1 MLKLKNVSKFYYNKG
16 VVSSGFTKVNLNLHI
31 GEFVVITGE
40 SGSGKSTLLNVISG
54 LDTYEE
60 GEMYING
67 EETSYYGETDFE
79 EYRKKYI
86 ANIFQN
92 FNLINSYTV
101 YQNIELIYKLNNIK
115 EDNTKERIDDL
126 LKQVDLYEYR
136 NTKASKLSGGQKQRV
151 AIARALAKD
160 TPIIVADEP
169 TGNLD
174 SKSAKSIIKL
184 LYEISKDK
192 LVIIVTHN
200 YEQVEEYVTRKIK
213 MHDGKIIEDRVIEKV
228 GSDIEYKEKEY
239 GNITFTQKIKL
250 SFRNTFNVIPKF
262 LLLLL
267 VYLFITIAVISEY
280 SSTLKATYD
289 DSFYGFNEY
298 FDDYSDERVIV
309 KKKDGTPFTNDDYT
323 KIENMDNVD
332 YIIKNDLII
341 DTSFSLTNDDIYIF
355 GNVKDINDFKGS
367 VDVGRMAENDNEVL
381 LVGSKD
387 DYYLSNEDIIDKNC
401 ELQNSNTGT
410 KMLFNELKIVGIKY
424 IEASNLF
431 TDNTN
436 IYLSSNTLNDI
447 MKSINKVYSIV
458 ESKVNE
464 TILKFD
470 YNNGGFNIYPSS
482 KVPSGKALIP
492 DELSYACKNYY
503 CNNNNINILVENI
516 YYTDSIDLVISG
528 TYNKNNFEKLTG
540 LKNYDSHYN
549 EIFINEED
557 YFKLFDKENYQISI
571 YLKNV
576 KKLDDTLKLLEIDDL
591 SYLHVKDTLVD
602 YSAEIRVFV
611 NLIKFIG
618 IIVALVALFFISYF
632 IIKIILKSRN
642 VYFSTLRILGSSKKD
657 IKTLIIL
664 ELNNILNISYFI
676 VIAFIILVL
685 NNVIKIAYIKDLVEY
700 LKITD
705 YIVLYIILFA
715 MSLLISTRY
724 SNSLFKSSAMN
735 TYRSEV

>member
-16 VVSSGFTKVNLNLHI
+16 VVSSGFSKVNLNLHI

-101 YQNIELIYKLNNIK
+101 YQNIELIYKLNNIDEK
-115 EDNTKERIDDL
+115 DMKERIDDL

-228 GSDIEYKEKEY
+228 SSDVKYKEKEY

-250 SFRNTFNVIPKF
+250 AFRNTFNVIPKF

-267 VYLFITIAVISEY
+267 VYLFITIAVIGEY
-280 SSTLKATYD
+280 SSTLKSNYD

-298 FDDYSDERVIV
+298 FDDYSDERVVV
-309 KKKDGTPFTNDDYT
+309 KKKDGTPFTSDDYT
-323 KIENMDNVD
+323 KIENMENID
-332 YIIKNDLII
+332 YIIKNDIII

-355 GNVKDINDFKGS
+355 GNVKDINDFKGN
-367 VDVGRMAENDNEVL
+367 VDVGRMPENDNEVL
-381 LVGSKD
+381 LVGSKE

-401 ELQNSNTGT
+401 VLENSNTGT
-410 KMLFNELKIVGIKY
+410 KMLSNELKIVGIKY
-424 IEASNLF
+424 VEES
-431 TDNTN
+431 TYMDNTK
-436 IYLSSNTLNDI
+436 IYLSSNALNDI
-447 MKSINKVYSIV
+447 MKSINKVYSRV
-458 ESKVNE
+458 ESKINE
-464 TILKFD
+464 TKLNFD
-470 YNNGGFNIYPSS
+470 YNRGGYNIYPSS
-482 KVPSGKALIP
+482 KVPNGKALIP
-492 DELSYACKNYY
+492 DELSYACKDYY
-503 CNNNNINILVENI
+503 CNNNDINILVENI
-516 YYTDSIDLVISG
+516 YYTDSIDLVISE

-571 YLKNV
+571 YLKNT
-576 KKLDDTLKLLEIDDL
+576 KKLNDTLKLLEKENL

-618 IIVALVALFFISYF
+618 IAIALVALFFISYF

-657 IKTLIIL
+657 IKTLITL
-664 ELNNILNISYFI
+664 ELNNILNISYVI
-676 VIAFIILVL
+676 VVTFIILVL

-700 LKITD
+700 LKLID
-705 YIVLYIILFA
+705 YIILYIILFA

>member
-16 VVSSGFTKVNLNLHI
+16 VVSSGFSKVNLNLHI

-101 YQNIELIYKLNNIK
+101 YQNIELIYKLNNIDEK
-115 EDNTKERIDDL
+115 DMKERIDDL

-228 GSDIEYKEKEY
+228 SSDVKYKEKEY
-239 GNITFTQKIKL
+239 GNITFAQKIKL

-267 VYLFITIAVISEY
+267 VYLFITIAVIGEY
-280 SSTLKATYD
+280 SSTLKSNYD

-298 FDDYSDERVIV
+298 FDDYSDERVVV
-309 KKKDGTPFTNDDYT
+309 KKKDGTPFTSDDYT
-323 KIENMDNVD
+323 KIENMENID
-332 YIIKNDLII
+332 YIIKNDIII
-341 DTSFSLTNDDIYIF
+341 DTPFSLTNDDIYIF
-355 GNVKDINDFKGS
+355 GNVKDINDFKGN
-367 VDVGRMAENDNEVL
+367 VDVGRMPENDNEVL
-381 LVGSKD
+381 LVGSKE

-401 ELQNSNTGT
+401 VLENSNTGT
-410 KMLFNELKIVGIKY
+410 KMLLNDLKIVGIKY
-424 IEASNLF
+424 VEES
-431 TDNTN
+431 TYMDNTK
-436 IYLSSNTLNDI
+436 IYLSSNALNDI
-447 MKSINKVYSIV
+447 MKSINKVYSRV
-458 ESKVNE
+458 ESKLNE
-464 TILKFD
+464 TKLNFD
-470 YNNGGFNIYPSS
+470 YNRGGYNIYPSS
-482 KVPSGKALIP
+482 KVPNGKALIP
-492 DELSYACKNYY
+492 DELSYACKDYY

-571 YLKNV
+571 YLKNT
-576 KKLDDTLKLLEIDDL
+576 KKLNDTLKLLEKENL

-618 IIVALVALFFISYF
+618 IAIALVALFFISYF

-642 VYFSTLRILGSSKKD
+642 VYFSTLRILGSSKND
-657 IKTLIIL
+657 IKTLITL

-676 VIAFIILVL
+676 VVVFIILVL
-685 NNVIKIAYIKDLVEY
+685 NNVIKITYIKDLVEY

-705 YIVLYIILFA
+705 YIILYIILFA

>member
-16 VVSSGFTKVNLNLHI
+16 VVSSGFTKVNLNLSI

-115 EDNTKERIDDL
+115 EDSIKEKIYDL

-136 NTKASKLSGGQKQRV
+136 NIKASKLSGGQKQRV

-213 MHDGKIIEDRVIEKV
+213 MHDGKIIEDRVIEKAS
-228 GSDIEYKEKEY
+228 SDVKYKEKEY

-250 SFRNTFNVIPKF
+250 AFRNTFNVIPKF

-267 VYLFITIAVISEY
+267 VYLFITIAVIGEY
-280 SSTLKATYD
+280 SSTLKSNYD

-298 FDDYSDERVIV
+298 FDDYSDERVVV
-309 KKKDGTPFTNDDYT
+309 KKKDGTPFTSDDYT

-332 YIIKNDLII
+332 YIVKNDVII

-355 GNVKDINDFKGS
+355 GNVKDINDFKDN
-367 VDVGRMAENDNEVL
+367 VDVGRMPENDNEVL
-381 LVGSKD
+381 LVGTKG
-387 DYYLSNEDIIDKNC
+387 DYYLSNTEETIDKNC
-401 ELQNSNTGT
+401 VLENSNTGT

-424 IEASNLF
+424 IEES
-431 TDNTN
+431 TYMDNTK

-447 MKSINKVYSIV
+447 MKSINKVYSRV
-458 ESKVNE
+458 ESKINE
-464 TILKFD
+464 TILNFD
-470 YNNGGFNIYPSS
+470 YNRGGYNIYPSS
-482 KVPSGKALIP
+482 KVPNGKALIP
-492 DELSYACKNYY
+492 DELSYACKDYY
-503 CNNNNINILVENI
+503 CNNNNINTLVENI

-571 YLKNV
+571 YLKNT
-576 KKLDDTLKLLEIDDL
+576 KKLNDTLKLLEKENL

-618 IIVALVALFFISYF
+618 IAVALVALFFISYF

-642 VYFSTLRILGSSKKD
+642 VYFSTLRILGSSKND
-657 IKTLIIL
+657 IKTLITL
-664 ELNNILNISYFI
+664 ELNNILNISYVI
-676 VIAFIILVL
+676 VVTVIILVL
-685 NNVIKIAYIKDLVEY
+685 NNVIKITYIKDLVEY

-705 YIVLYIILFA
+705 YIILYIILFA